1 MYMSL
6 PPTDFQVRCASKVHS
21 SVTEP
26 TITTAAYPSVHRAPE
41 SWSPS
46 DRLIQLEETRDLA
59 LKAQH
64 NIQIPWNTSTHN
76 ISPARSALPD
86 LSLELYSDIT
96 FCRLQCLVKYLDSR
110 LVPWIA
116 KPLGLDCSD
125 TLRLRHV
132 AAVVGHGK
140 ECLAGFN
147 HMWLRLAPRVLS
159 PLLCKFAWSKEG
171 YDLLESALRTI
182 QKLGKQL
189 DDIHH
194 GIQGLLEPQKA
205 SGITKLGIGV
215 TSANVEFPRHQT
227 QSNLRRRGGNVVKAS
242 CGISDFRD
250 GTCLLYERMKLS

>member
-1 MYMSL
+1 M
-6 PPTDFQVRCASKVHS
+6 
-21 SVTEP
+21 
-26 TITTAAYPSVHRAPE
+26 
-41 SWSPS
+41 W
-46 DRLIQLEETRDLA
+46 
-59 LKAQH
+59 
-64 NIQIPWNTSTHN
+64 
-76 ISPARSALPD
+76 
-86 LSLELYSDIT
+86 
-96 FCRLQCLVKYLDSR
+96 
-110 LVPWIA
+110 
-116 KPLGLDCSD
+116 PLL
-125 TLRLRHV
+125 
-132 AAVVGHGK
+132 VGHEK

-227 QSNLRRRGGNVVKAS
+227 QSNFNLLVLLSLFVTGFIAFVLRYVK
-242 CGISDFRD
+242 
-250 GTCLLYERMKLS
+250 T